1 MNKLLRYTVYH
12 FDILLR
18 ISEQYCISLILLINC
33 FVMQSSQSRLYIKRG
48 QVVNHD
54 STFAADIYIE
64 EGIIKYVGPS
74 SDFNVPGGV
83 RIIDAANRLILPGGI
98 DPHTHMQLPFGG
110 AVAVDDFYQGTK
122 AAIAGG
128 TTTISM
134 CDLNS
139 LTKITSKP
147 K

>member
-1 MNKLLRYTVYH
+1 MIVW
-12 FDILLR
+12 
-18 ISEQYCISLILLINC
+18 LIDD
-33 FVMQSSQSRLYIKRG
+33 FVWQSSQSRLYIKRG

-74 SDFNVPGGV
+74 SDFVVPGGV
-83 RIIDAANRLILPGGI
+83 RVIDAANRLILPGGI

-110 AVAVDDFYQGTK
+110 AVAVDDFYKGTK

-134 CDLNS
+134 YWINLNATQR
-139 LTKITSKP
+139 LVNQRK
-147 K
+147 

>member
-1 MNKLLRYTVYH
+1 MAVVYTH
-12 FDILLR
+12 FV
-18 ISEQYCISLILLINC
+18 S
-33 FVMQSSQSRLYIKRG
+33 FQSSQGRLYIKRG

-54 STFAADIYIE
+54 STFAADVYIE
-64 EGIIKYVGPS
+64 DGIIKFIGPS
-74 SDFNVPGGV
+74 GEFVVPGGV
-83 RIIDAANRLILPGGI
+83 RVIDAANRLIIPGGI

-134 CDLNS
+134 TFFQRS
-139 LTKITSKP
+139 
-147 K
+147 